1 MHDAKGNAVTIDL
14 TEDTTHRR
22 FGATTLP
29 VGRRAQLI
37 ALQQQLEW
45 CEQAVIRTQRDA
57 DRAMRDSDLPDAE
70 RWQAVQ
76 RLRALSWKVCR
87 EVLPLISR
95 VPPGLRDHD
104 AFRGVEEAGHS
115 LRRRTEDA
123 MRDNANYAVDLVNAA
138 NDRTPVRW

>member
-1 MHDAKGNAVTIDL
+1 MHDAQGNAVTIDL
-14 TEDTTHRR
+14 TDDTTARR

-29 VGRRAQLI
+29 VGCRAQLM
-37 ALQQQLEW
+37 ALRQQLEW
-45 CEQAVIRTQRDA
+45 CEQAVMAAQRDA
-57 DRAMRDSDLPDAE
+57 DRAMRNNDLSDDE
-70 RWQAVQ
+70 RWRAVQ
-76 RLRALSWKVCR
+76 KLRALSWKVCR

-138 NDRTPVRW
+138 NDRVTARW

>member
-14 TEDTTHRR
+14 TDDTTAKR

-29 VGRRAQLI
+29 VGRRAQLL
-37 ALQQQLEW
+37 ALRQQLEW
-45 CEQAVIRTQRDA
+45 CEQAVMAAQRDA
-57 DRAMRDSDLPDAE
+57 DRAMRNSDLSDDE
-70 RWQAVQ
+70 RWRAVQ

-95 VPPGLRDHD
+95 VPPGLRDHE
-104 AFRGVEEAGHS
+104 AYRGVEEAGHS

-138 NDRTPVRW
+138 NNRVTARW